1 MGVIIIVI
9 PLAILAAV
17 LHFVFSA
24 KVAGWVV
31 WVALV
36 YFVGGFLYKSLATRR
51 SFRKGKYLREGEI
64 LAMVSQPYVS
74 SITIIIMIALLFV
87 DYSKLHLLWIYPIVS
102 AVFEFIFGRKLV
114 RIIDKKNNGELK

>member
-17 LHFVFSA
+17 LYFIISA

-31 WVALV
+31 WVALA

-51 SFRKGKYLREGEI
+51 SFRKGKYLKEGEI
-64 LAMVSQPYVS
+64 LAMLSQPYIS
-74 SITIIIMIALLFV
+74 LITIIIMIVLLFV
-87 DYSKLHLLWIYPIVS
+87 DYSKLHLLWIYPMVS
-102 AVFEFIFGRKLV
+102 AVFEFVFGRKLV
-114 RIIDKKNNGELK
+114 RKID